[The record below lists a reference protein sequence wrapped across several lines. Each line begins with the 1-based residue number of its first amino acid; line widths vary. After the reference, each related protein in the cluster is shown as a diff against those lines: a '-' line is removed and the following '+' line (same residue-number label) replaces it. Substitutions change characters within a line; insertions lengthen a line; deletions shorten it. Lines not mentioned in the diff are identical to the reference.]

1 MTDQEREPASSGTPA
16 WKSPVTLSILLH
28 VLILV
33 VALSS
38 WSWNNSVKEPPPRSI
53 SARLVSNQPPQ
64 PEPAATP
71 LKPDPAKEKA
81 RQQAEEKQQLEEKR
95 KAEEKA
101 RKAREEAAR
110 QEKEKQRKQA
120 EAEKEQARKAEQAR
134 QKAKEAAR
142 QKAEAQAKAQA
153 KQKAEEERKRKEA
166 ERKAAEERRK
176 QEEAERQRK
185 EKAAEAKRKAE
196 EEKRREA
203 ERKLKEQQLEA
214 LAESASKSREAEQR
228 RQAKEAAAAKARQA
242 QMMSESEKFQALI
255 RDRLSRAWYPPSS
268 ATSEMTATLEITL
281 LPTGELVSV
290 RLINS
295 SGNTA
300 FDNSALSA
308 VRGLNRF
315 PVPDDQATFERYFRQ
330 FSIEFNPE
338 RLK

>member
-1 MTDQEREPASSGTPA
+1 MTDQEREPASLGTPA

-33 VALSS
+33 VALSG

-53 SARLVSNQPPQ
+53 SARLITSQPPQ

-71 LKPDPAKEKA
+71 TKPDPAIEKA

-95 KAEEKA
+95 KAEEQA

-110 QEKEKQRKQA
+110 QEKQRQQA
-120 EAEKEQARKAEQAR
+120 EAEKEKARKAEEAR
-134 QKAKEAAR
+134 QKAEEAAR
-142 QKAEAQAKAQA
+142 QKAEAEAKAQA
-153 KQKAEEERKRKEA
+153 KKKAEEERKREEA

-185 EKAAEAKRKAE
+185 EAAAAAAKRKAE
-196 EEKRREA
+196 EAKRREA
-203 ERKLKEQQLEA
+203 ERKLKEQQLAA
-214 LAESASKSREAEQR
+214 LAEAAKKQREAEQR
-228 RQAKEAAAAKARQA
+228 RQAEAAAAARARQA
-242 QMMSESEKFQALI
+242 QMLSESEKFQALI

-268 ATSEMTATLEITL
+268 ATSEMTAKLEITL

-308 VRGLNRF
+308 VKDLRRF
-315 PVPDDQATFERYFRQ
+315 PVPEDQATFERYFRR

-338 RLK
+338 QLR